1 MSSAAFADAGTKAV
15 AARKYTEGIEKLS
28 QALKERPAP
37 LWLLERSKAYLR
49 TDELDLALRDA
60 EQALQVAFSR
70 ANREYM
76 AEAQIRRAITLFR
89 MGRYADADICA
100 FWAIRL
106 LEQSKATEDDGQQDK
121 VDENGD
127 YVVRASEIKNAE
139 KPDKD
144 RQIAAAMGGASNSKT
159 TTLKNQATSWRLQA
173 LNKLESLP
181 AGHPGLKVNVSKYPK
196 PSELH
201 SATSD
206 EHDAKASP
214 VPSTKDQGRDE
225 GAKHDAWE
233 KVWKQFSTAF
243 VTKSIRSSFYQ
254 TDTTINA
261 DFFVKNVPADRFAV
275 STQPQKVVMG
285 PISNTDSGS
294 DSLQLQLHLWGR
306 VKPAEIKHTV
316 KSMKIELVL
325 KKETPGKWPML
336 QREDSDGFTNIAGNT
351 KVAPSFQRFSTLI
364 SRLGYHHPD
373 DLKLPDVSLDLDAWY
388 DALLGKL
395 AAGLD
400 EREASSEIPNAA
412 PEAASSSTSAS
423 GATQPKSNPA
433 QASDP
438 VLKPTPNASEASS
451 TKTVG
456 SAPAYPTSSK
466 KGAVNWDRIGD
477 DDGGDESKEDADV
490 NSFFQKLYKDADD
503 DTRRAM
509 MKSYVESNGTSL
521 STSWA
526 EAKGKTYKTLP
537 PDGAEAKKWDE

>member
-1 MSSAAFADAGTKAV
+1 MSSAALADEGTKAV
-15 AARKYTEGIEKLS
+15 AAGKYTEGIDKLS

-37 LWLLERSKAYLR
+37 RWLLERSKAYLR
-49 TDELDLALRDA
+49 TNDFDLALHDA
-60 EQALQVAFSR
+60 EQALEVAFSR
-70 ANREYM
+70 ANRDYM
-76 AEAQIRRAITLFR
+76 IEAQIRRAITLFR

-121 VDENGD
+121 VGENGD
-127 YVVRASEIKNAE
+127 YVVRASDIKNDE

-144 RQIAAAMGGASNSKT
+144 RQIAAAMGGTGNSKNT
-159 TTLKNQATSWRLQA
+159 SLKNQANSWRLQA

-196 PSELH
+196 PSNG
-201 SATSD
+201 
-206 EHDAKASP
+206 HDTAASP
-214 VPSTKDQGRDE
+214 VLSTQDEGHDE
-225 GAKHDAWE
+225 GAKRDAWE
-233 KVWKQFSTAF
+233 KVWNKFSTAF
-243 VTKSIRSSFYQ
+243 AANSIRSSFYQ

-261 DFFVKNVPADRFAV
+261 DFFVKNVPADRFTV

-294 DSLQLQLHLWGR
+294 NSLQLHLWGR
-306 VKPAEIKHTV
+306 VKPAETKHTV
-316 KSMKIELVL
+316 KSMKVELVL

-351 KVAPSFQRFSTLI
+351 IIPPSFERFSTLI

-373 DLKLPDVSLDLDAWY
+373 DLELPDSGSDLKAWY
-388 DALLGKL
+388 GAFLGKV
-395 AAGLD
+395 AVGLD
-400 EREASSEIPNAA
+400 GHDASSEIPNAA
-412 PEAASSSTSAS
+412 PEATSSSTSAS
-423 GATQPKSNPA
+423 AGAGAGGATQPKSNPT
-433 QASDP
+433 QASDAIP
-438 VLKPTPNASEASS
+438 KPTPNTSKAYS

-477 DDGGDESKEDADV
+477 DDGDDESKEDADV

-526 EAKGKTYKTLP
+526 EAKSKTYKTLP
-537 PDGAEAKKWDE
+537 PEGAEAKQWDD